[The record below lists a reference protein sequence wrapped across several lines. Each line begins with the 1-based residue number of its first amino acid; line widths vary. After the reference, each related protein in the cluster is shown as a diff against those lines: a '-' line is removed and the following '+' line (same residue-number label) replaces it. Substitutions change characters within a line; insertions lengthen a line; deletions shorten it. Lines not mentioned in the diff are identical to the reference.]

1 MSKVIHLADDAHKT
15 AKRFCKQHGLRM
27 SDWVATLVD
36 EAISNHPA
44 TVIPPV
50 EAATKPKKKVLE
62 KLSSVVQA
70 DESPPWQ
77 QPPFWKRK
85 RRN

>member
-36 EAISNHPA
+36 EAIANQ
-44 TVIPPV
+44 VQVQPPPPP
-50 EAATKPKKKVLE
+50 KKKKVLE
-62 KLSSVVQA
+62 KLSAKPQA
-70 DESPPWQ
+70 GDDTPPWE
-77 QPPFWKRK
+77 QPPFWKRSR